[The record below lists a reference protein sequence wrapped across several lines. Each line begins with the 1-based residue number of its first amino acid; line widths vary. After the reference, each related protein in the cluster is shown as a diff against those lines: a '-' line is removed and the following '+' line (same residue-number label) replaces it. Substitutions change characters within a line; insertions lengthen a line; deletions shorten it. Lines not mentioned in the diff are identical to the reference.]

1 MTTTKAEA
9 GTKHIRLVTEVPG
22 PRSQA
27 ILDRREAAT
36 PQGNAKLTPISI
48 ESAHGAL
55 VTDVDGNQYIDLA
68 GGIGVLAVGHT
79 PEGVVRAMQEQ
90 AAKLVHMCAIV
101 ATYEPFVEVA
111 EKLNSLAPGDF
122 AKKTVLM
129 NTGAEA
135 VETAV
140 HISRSHSKRQGI
152 VVFEGGYHGRTNLT
166 MAMTSKFNLF
176 KKGFGPFAPEVYRF
190 PFPNLYRRPQ
200 AMSEEAF
207 VEWNIS
213 LLDHAFTAQVDPS
226 HVAAIVVEPIQGEGG
241 FVPAP
246 FPWLQRLAELAAEH
260 GILLVSDE
268 IQAGM
273 GRTGRLWAIEHSGV
287 VPDMITTA
295 KSLAAGM
302 PLSAVVGPA
311 EVMDAPHPGGLGG
324 TYSGNPLACVAALEA
339 IDEIATPAFLRQSTL
354 LGEKMRARLLEM
366 QARYPKIVGDV
377 RGLGSMLVMEIV
389 KDSVSKEPWMEATAA
404 ITAATVKRGVITI
417 RAGLYSNCVR
427 FLPPLNISD
436 EQLEEALDVV
446 ELSLDEV
453 ASQLG
458 AR

>member
-1 MTTTKAEA
+1 VA
-9 GTKHIRLVTEVPG
+9 
-22 PRSQA
+22 
-27 ILDRREAAT
+27 RREAAT
-36 PQGNAKLTPISI
+36 PKGNAKLTPISV
-48 ESAHGAL
+48 ESAHGSL
-55 VTDVDGNQYIDLA
+55 VIDVDGNQYIDLA

-79 PEGVVRAMQEQ
+79 PDRVVTALQKQ
-90 AAKLVHMCAIV
+90 AARLIHMCAIV
-101 ATYEPFVEVA
+101 STYEPFVAVA
-111 EKLNSLAPGDF
+111 EQLNRLAPGDF
-122 AKKTVLM
+122 PKKTVLM

-140 HISRSHSKRQGI
+140 HIARAYSKRQGI

-190 PFPNLYRRPQ
+190 PFPNLYRRPPE
-200 AMSEEAF
+200 MTEESYIDWH
-207 VEWNIS
+207 VS
-213 LLDHAFTAQVDPS
+213 LLDHSFMAQVDPS
-226 HVAAIVVEPIQGEGG
+226 HVAAMFVEPIQGEGG

-246 FPWLQRLAELAAEH
+246 AAWLQRLRELAHEH

-273 GRTGRLWAIEHSGV
+273 GRTGRLWAIDHARV

-311 EVMDAPHPGGLGG
+311 DVMDAPHPGGLGG

-339 IDEIATPAFLRQSTL
+339 IEQVAAPEFLQRSAEIGERLR
-354 LGEKMRARLLEM
+354 GRLLEM
-366 QARYPKIVGDV
+366 QQRHPRLVGDV
-377 RGLGSMLVMEIV
+377 RGLGSMLVMELV
-389 KDSVSKEPWMEATAA
+389 KDPVTKVPWMEATAA
-404 ITAATVKRGVITI
+404 LTAATVKRGVITI

-427 FLPPLNISD
+427 FLPPLTITNAELD
-436 EQLEEALDVV
+436 EALDVV
-446 ELSLDEV
+446 GIALDEV
-453 ASQLG
+453 AKDMSPI
-458 AR
+458 